1 MAEIPSNVKRLV
13 QLGIEPKV
21 RELAEYRI
29 PIETVLLASIAIS
42 LRKLTKDH
50 EE

>member
-1 MAEIPSNVKRLV
+1 MTEIQENVKRLI

-29 PIETVLLASIAIS
+29 PVETVLLASIAVS